1 MRKQSVMEQ
10 KKIRLNRYLALCG
23 LGSRRKCDDLIAAGA
38 IRVNGKVM
46 VEMGIRIDPEH
57 DVVDYYN
64 QRIQPQEKHI
74 YLLLNKPLRVVTTA
88 SDEKKRKTVL
98 DLINIQERIFP
109 VGRLDF
115 NTTGALLL
123 TTDGKLSYILAH
135 PKFEISKIY
144 RVLLDKRIR
153 PVDLHHFRKGF
164 LLEERKTAPCKA
176 EEIRIIDNSSYME
189 VELHEGRNRQI
200 RKMFEVLG
208 YQVKK
213 LHRVEF
219 AGLRVDNLKTGEW
232 RQLTFEEIEKLRQ
245 LTAAYS
251 AQLSEETREAN
262 EKNNHSN

>member
-1 MRKQSVMEQ
+1 MTQ

-23 LGSRRKCDDLIAAGA
+23 LGSRRKCDELIAAGA
-38 IRVNGKVM
+38 IRVNGMVM
-46 VEMGIRIDPEH
+46 VEMGIRIDPDR

-64 QRIQPQEKHI
+64 QRVQPQQKHV

-98 DLINIQERIFP
+98 DIIDMEDRIFP

-135 PKFEISKIY
+135 PKFEVSKIY
-144 RVLLDKRIR
+144 RILLDKRIR
-153 PVDLHHFRKGF
+153 PVDLHHFRKG
-164 LLEERKTAPCKA
+164 LMLEGRKTAPCKA
-176 EEIRIIDNSSYME
+176 EEMRIIDNASYME

-200 RKMFEVLG
+200 RKMFDVLG

-213 LHRVEF
+213 LHRIEF

-232 RQLTFEEIEKLRQ
+232 RQLTGEEIGKLRQ
-245 LTAAYS
+245 LTEKYAE
-251 AQLSEETREAN
+251 QLSDETREVH
-262 EKNNHSN
+262 EKDSHSD